1 MTRAFVYQIRS
12 LPEIEQIYLLER
24 VAATGARQ
32 ALPYK
37 PTQDILDV
45 YLLSTLA
52 DAYACLDKKI

>member
-1 MTRAFVYQIRS
+1 METEPLLVAGECKLSAHNLKDNMADQIS
-12 LPEIEQIYLLER
+12 MDY
-24 VAATGARQ
+24 T
-32 ALPYK
+32 K